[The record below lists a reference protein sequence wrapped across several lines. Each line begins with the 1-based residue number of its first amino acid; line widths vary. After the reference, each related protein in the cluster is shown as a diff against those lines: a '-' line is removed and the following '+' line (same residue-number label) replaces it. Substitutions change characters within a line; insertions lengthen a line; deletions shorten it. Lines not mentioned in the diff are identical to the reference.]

1 MLKYVKIKNH
11 IFNHA
16 NYHVI
21 SYLQGNFSCELT
33 ENYFMNVNVRQRKSF
48 RFIFTIYD
56 LQQLLKRLEDLEK
69 HTKVKVFQY
78 EKATLNRRSPMLL
91 KDRLFIKFF
100 PLKFATFQ
108 KSYSTEQRLTNFSEQ
123 FRKVAFGVIQFL
135 TNNFFIWSFSGK
147 INVTTTKDTLLHQN

>member
-33 ENYFMNVNVRQRKSF
+33 ENCFMNVNVRQRKSV

-56 LQQLLKRLEDLEK
+56 LQQFLKRLEDLEK

-78 EKATLNRRSPMLL
+78 EKSYSEQAVSNVTKRQTLHQIFPVEVCDFSE
-91 KDRLFIKFF
+91 KLFCRIALNKFF
-100 PLKFATFQ
+100 RIVQEGCIWRNPISHK
-108 KSYSTEQRLTNFSEQ
+108 Q
-123 FRKVAFGVIQFL
+123 FFHLEFL
-135 TNNFFIWSFSGK
+135 WKN
-147 INVTTTKDTLLHQN
+147 